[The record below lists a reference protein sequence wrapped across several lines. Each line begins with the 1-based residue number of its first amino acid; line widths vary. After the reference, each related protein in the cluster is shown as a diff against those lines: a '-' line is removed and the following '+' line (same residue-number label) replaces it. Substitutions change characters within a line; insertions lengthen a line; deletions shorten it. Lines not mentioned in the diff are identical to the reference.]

1 MGSTLNDGEQYM
13 AKTSATTQDMVKE
26 YYGQVLQT
34 NRDLKTTAC
43 CSVEVMPKHL
53 RPLVDNIEEEVRA
66 RFYGCGAPLP
76 PVLEGKTI
84 LDLGSGSGRDCYLLS
99 QLVGPQGKVIGVD
112 MTDEQLAVA
121 RKHLDTHMKRFGF
134 AKPNIDF
141 RKGNMEDLK
150 ALDIADNSV
159 DVVVSNCV
167 FNLSP
172 DKPRLFAEVFR
183 VLKPGGELYFSDV
196 FSDRR
201 VPPALVKD
209 PVLLGECLSGALYV
223 HDFKRMMR
231 DVGCLDVR
239 EISRGPVSLGSSEID
254 RKIGMITFSSITYRA
269 FKLDLEDL
277 CEDYGQVAY
286 YQGTIPEH
294 PHTFALDD
302 HHLFKTGVPMLVC
315 GNTADMISK
324 TRFAPHFKVVGDK
337 STHHGLFD
345 CGPTPSTGTGAAANG
360 AACC

>member
-1 MGSTLNDGEQYM
+1 MTK
-13 AKTSATTQDMVKE
+13 AFATTEEMVKE

-43 CSVEVMPKHL
+43 CSVETMPKHL
-53 RPLVDNIEEEVRA
+53 RPLVDKIEEEVRA

-76 PVLEGKTI
+76 SALEGKTV
-84 LDLGSGSGRDCYLLS
+84 LDLGCGSGRDCYLLS
-99 QLVGPQGKVIGVD
+99 QLVGPKGSVIGVD

-134 AKPNIDF
+134 TKPNIDF
-141 RKGNMEDLK
+141 RKGYMENLK
-150 ALDIADNSV
+150 GLDIADNSV

-172 DKPRLFAEVFR
+172 DKDRLFSEIFR

-201 VPPALVKD
+201 VPAELVKD
-209 PVLLGECLSGALYV
+209 PVLLGECLSGAIYIN
-223 HDFKRMMR
+223 DFKRMMR
-231 DVGCLDVR
+231 EVGCLDVR
-239 EISRGPVSLGSSEID
+239 EISRGPVSLGSAEIE
-254 RKIGMITFSSITYRA
+254 RMIGMITFTSITYRA
-269 FKLDLEDL
+269 FKIQLEDL

-302 HHLFKTGVPMLVC
+302 HHLFKTGVPMMVC
-315 GNTADMISK
+315 GNTADMVSK
-324 TRFAPHFKVVGDK
+324 SRFAPHFKVVGDK
-337 STHHGLFD
+337 KTHHGLFD
-345 CGPTPSTGTGAAANG
+345 CAPSPSSSSSSSTSGGAAAG
-360 AACC
+360 ACC